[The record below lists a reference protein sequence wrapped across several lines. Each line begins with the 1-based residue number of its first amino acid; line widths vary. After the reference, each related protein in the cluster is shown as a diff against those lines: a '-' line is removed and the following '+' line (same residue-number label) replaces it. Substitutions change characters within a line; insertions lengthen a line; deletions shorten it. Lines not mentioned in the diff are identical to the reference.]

1 MDVPDPCRLPVVAE
15 SAICRRDGVSSRS
28 RGDAG
33 NASAQQRERS
43 PAVLLP
49 AVGRLAL
56 SMAAPDGARSTSSEG
71 EAGAGGRCR
80 ERRLGRDAHAAL
92 PFLYGDRPGLA
103 PGLEQ
108 LVAEQCSAN
117 FQVVDLLRGDDL
129 PTEAFDVIVCFSVLE
144 HIRDLA
150 RAARQRR
157 HVCVRVTVRRGD
169 GTPNQKPG
177 GASQNRERAVR
188 AGYPLA
194 MHPSADPER

>member
-1 MDVPDPCRLPVVAE
+1 VPTHSKGATRVRFEPPPPGTLQPNNENDPLPFYYQPWVGWLYRWRLQMGL
-15 SAICRRDGVSSRS
+15 D
-28 RGDAG
+28 
-33 NASAQQRERS
+33 
-43 PAVLLP
+43 LLP
-49 AVGRLAL
+49 AKGQRVLEVGVGSGVLGGTLTRRY
-56 SMAAPDGARSTSSEG
+56 SFYARTDLE
-71 EAGAGGRCR
+71 
-80 ERRLGRDAHAAL
+80 
-92 PFLYGDRPGLA
+92 LA

-108 LVAEQCSAN
+108 LMAEQCSAN